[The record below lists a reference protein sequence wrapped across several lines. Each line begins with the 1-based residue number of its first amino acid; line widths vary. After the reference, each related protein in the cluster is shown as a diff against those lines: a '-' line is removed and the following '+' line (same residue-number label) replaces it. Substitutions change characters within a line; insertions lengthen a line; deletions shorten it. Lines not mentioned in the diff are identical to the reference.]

1 MFNIVK
7 KSIEWNGK
15 NIELETGK
23 IARQA
28 NASVVVRMG
37 KSVVLC
43 TVTFSKKLKEGID
56 FFPLSVNYLEKYY
69 AAGRFPGGF
78 IKREGKPSD
87 REALIS
93 RLIDRPIRPLFPA
106 DFLHEVSVICKV
118 LSYDGDSPPDILA
131 IIGTAAALK
140 ISELPFDSL
149 LAATKVGLVD
159 GEFVFNPSIA
169 ELEKSE
175 LDLVIAGTTDS
186 VLMIESSAKEIDEEK
201 LVSAI
206 ELAHKNIQPVIKLID
221 EFTADSK
228 KDKYDYNKLD
238 IETIFGKLKKEFHKD
253 VKSIYEIV
261 DKGERKEKLD
271 VLYKKALDNHS
282 TKDDFELNVFDLAY
296 KKLKKEVVRGKIL
309 DNNIRIDGRN
319 LEEIRK
325 IDCEIGFLPQTHG
338 SSLFTRGETQSLSI
352 VTLGSLQDSQL
363 RDDITGTSNERFML
377 HYNFPPYSVGEV
389 GMLRPPG
396 RREIGHGKLALKAVT
411 PVLPKDEK
419 FPYTVRVVS
428 EITESNGS
436 SSMATVCAATLALMD
451 AGVPIKTP
459 VAGIAMGLILEKD
472 RHAILSDIIG
482 DEDALGDM
490 DFKVASTKDGITA
503 LQMDIK
509 INGITIEIMKKA
521 ISQAKDG
528 CNHILSKMNE
538 LIAKPKDE
546 LNSSAPR
553 ISSIKINKDK
563 IRDLIGPGGKNI
575 KDICERTGVKIDI
588 EDDGNVKIFAADE
601 VTLKEALNIIEEVVA
616 VPEMGKIY
624 SAKITKIMQFGGF
637 ARFLG
642 ATEGLVHVSE
652 ISDRN
657 IENVEDIFAEGMI
670 VNVKYLGTDHKGKI
684 KLTMKNV
691 EQSDEFLNQ
700 DSWKK
705 LMESEPKKQR
715 PEKKNDQDFVRK
727 KRVMPRDNRSKTPN
741 YNKANNPSNPSKH
754 NKDTKEEKNPTL
766 FNAKSFIK
774 KLFN

>member
-15 NIELETGK
+15 KIELETGK

-28 NASVVVRMG
+28 SASVIVRMG
-37 KSVVLC
+37 ESIVLC
-43 TVTFSKKLKEGID
+43 TVTFSKNLKEGID

-69 AAGRFPGGF
+69 AAGKFPGGF
-78 IKREGKPSD
+78 MKREGKPSD
-87 REALIS
+87 RETLIS
-93 RLIDRPIRPLFPA
+93 RLIDRPIRPLFPE
-106 DFLHEVSVICKV
+106 DFLYEVNVFCKV
-118 LSYDGDSPPDILA
+118 LSYDGNFPTDVLA
-131 IIGTAAALK
+131 IIGSAAALK
-140 ISELPFDSL
+140 ISEVPFDSL
-149 LAATKVGLVD
+149 LAAVRVGLID
-159 GEFVFNPSIA
+159 DEFVLNPSTE

-175 LDLVIAGTTDS
+175 LDLVIAGTSDS

-206 ELAHKNIQPVIKLID
+206 EIAHKNIQPVIKLIE
-221 EFTADSK
+221 EFAADSK
-228 KDKYDYNKLD
+228 KDKYAYAKLD
-238 IETIFGKLKKEFHKD
+238 IQTIFEKLKKDYHKG
-253 VKSIYEIV
+253 VKKVYEIV
-261 DKGERKEKLD
+261 DKNERKEKLD
-271 VLYKKALDNHS
+271 AIYKEAFDNHS
-282 TKDDFELNVFDLAY
+282 TKDGFESNVFDLAY
-296 KKLKKEVVRGKIL
+296 KKLRREVVRDKIL
-309 DNNIRIDGRN
+309 DDNIRIDGRN
-319 LEEIRK
+319 LEEIRR
-325 IDCEIGFLPQTHG
+325 IDCEIGLLPKTHG

-352 VTLGSLQDSQL
+352 VTLGSQQDSQL
-363 RDDITGTSNERFML
+363 RDGVTGTFNEKFML

-389 GMLRPPG
+389 GMLKPPG
-396 RREIGHGKLALKAVT
+396 RREIGHGKLAFKAVT
-411 PVLPKDEK
+411 PILPKDEE
-419 FPYTVRVVS
+419 FPYTIRIVS

-490 DFKVASTKDGITA
+490 DFKVASTKNGITA

-509 INGITIEIMKKA
+509 ISGITIEIMKKA
-521 ISQAKDG
+521 ISQAKNG

-538 LIAKPKDE
+538 LISMPKNE

-575 KDICERTGVKIDI
+575 KEICERTGVKIDI
-588 EDDGNVKIFAADE
+588 EDDGSVKIFATDE
-601 VTLKEALNIIEEVVA
+601 KTLNEALSSIEEIVA

-624 SAKITKIMQFGGF
+624 NAKITKIMQFGAF
-637 ARFLG
+637 AKFLG
-642 ATEGLVHVSE
+642 SNEGLVHVSE

-657 IENVEDIFAEGMI
+657 IENVDDVLSEGMI
-670 VNVKYLGTDHKGKI
+670 INVKYVGTDHKGKV

-691 EQSDEFLNQ
+691 EQSDEFFNS
-700 DSWKK
+700 DSWKR
-705 LMESEPKKQR
+705 LMEGEPKKQR
-715 PEKKNDQDFVRK
+715 PEKKNDQEFTRK
-727 KRVMPRDNRSKTPN
+727 KRVMPKQN
-741 YNKANNPSNPSKH
+741 YNKTSNF
-754 NKDTKEEKNPTL
+754 NKAVHHDKDKKEEKNPTL

-774 KLFN
+774 KLFS

>member
-15 NIELETGK
+15 KIELETGK

-28 NASVVVRMG
+28 SASVIVRMG
-37 KSVVLC
+37 ESIVLC
-43 TVTFSKKLKEGID
+43 TVTFSKNLKEGID

-69 AAGRFPGGF
+69 AAGKFPGGF
-78 IKREGKPSD
+78 MKREGKPSD
-87 REALIS
+87 RETLIS
-93 RLIDRPIRPLFPA
+93 RLIDRPIRPLFPE
-106 DFLHEVSVICKV
+106 DFLYEVNVFCKV
-118 LSYDGDSPPDILA
+118 LSYDGNFPTDVLA
-131 IIGTAAALK
+131 IIGSAAALK
-140 ISELPFDSL
+140 ISEVPFDSL
-149 LAATKVGLVD
+149 LAAVRVGLID
-159 GEFVFNPSIA
+159 DEFVLNPSTE

-175 LDLVIAGTTDS
+175 LDLVIAGTSDS

-206 ELAHKNIQPVIKLID
+206 EIAHKNIQPVIKLIE
-221 EFTADSK
+221 EFAADSK
-228 KDKYDYNKLD
+228 KDKYAYAKLD
-238 IETIFGKLKKEFHKD
+238 IQTIFEKLKKDYHKD
-253 VKSIYEIV
+253 VKKVYEIV
-261 DKGERKEKLD
+261 DKNERKEKLD
-271 VLYKKALDNHS
+271 AIYKEAFDNHS
-282 TKDDFELNVFDLAY
+282 TKDGFESNVFDLAY
-296 KKLKKEVVRGKIL
+296 KKLRREVVRDKIL
-309 DNNIRIDGRN
+309 DDNIRIDGRN
-319 LEEIRK
+319 LEEIRR
-325 IDCEIGFLPQTHG
+325 IDCEIGLLPKTHG

-352 VTLGSLQDSQL
+352 VTLGSQQDSQL
-363 RDDITGTSNERFML
+363 RDGVTGTFNEKFML

-389 GMLRPPG
+389 GMLKPPG
-396 RREIGHGKLALKAVT
+396 RREIGHGKLAFKAVT
-411 PVLPKDEK
+411 PILPKDEE
-419 FPYTVRVVS
+419 FPYTIRIVS

-490 DFKVASTKDGITA
+490 DFKVASTKNGITA

-509 INGITIEIMKKA
+509 ISGITIEIMKKA

-538 LIAKPKDE
+538 LISMPKNE

-575 KDICERTGVKIDI
+575 KEICERTGVKIDI
-588 EDDGNVKIFAADE
+588 EDDGSVKIFATDE
-601 VTLKEALNIIEEVVA
+601 KTLNEALSSIEEIVA

-624 SAKITKIMQFGGF
+624 NAKITKIMQFGAF
-637 ARFLG
+637 AKFLG
-642 ATEGLVHVSE
+642 SNEGLVHVSE

-657 IENVEDIFAEGMI
+657 IENVDDVLSEGMI
-670 VNVKYLGTDHKGKI
+670 INVKYVGTDHKGKV

-691 EQSDEFLNQ
+691 EQSDEFFNS
-700 DSWKK
+700 DSWKR
-705 LMESEPKKQR
+705 LMEGEPKKQR
-715 PEKKNDQDFVRK
+715 PEKKMIRSLQEK
-727 KRVMPRDNRSKTPN
+727 K
-741 YNKANNPSNPSKH
+741 
-754 NKDTKEEKNPTL
+754 E
-766 FNAKSFIK
+766 
-774 KLFN
+774 

>member
-1 MFNIVK
+1 
-7 KSIEWNGK
+7 
-15 NIELETGK
+15 
-23 IARQA
+23 
-28 NASVVVRMG
+28 
-37 KSVVLC
+37 
-43 TVTFSKKLKEGID
+43 
-56 FFPLSVNYLEKYY
+56 
-69 AAGRFPGGF
+69 
-78 IKREGKPSD
+78 
-87 REALIS
+87 
-93 RLIDRPIRPLFPA
+93 
-106 DFLHEVSVICKV
+106 
-118 LSYDGDSPPDILA
+118 
-131 IIGTAAALK
+131 
-140 ISELPFDSL
+140 
-149 LAATKVGLVD
+149 
-159 GEFVFNPSIA
+159 
-169 ELEKSE
+169 
-175 LDLVIAGTTDS
+175 
-186 VLMIESSAKEIDEEK
+186 
-201 LVSAI
+201 
-206 ELAHKNIQPVIKLID
+206 
-221 EFTADSK
+221 
-228 KDKYDYNKLD
+228 
-238 IETIFGKLKKEFHKD
+238 
-253 VKSIYEIV
+253 
-261 DKGERKEKLD
+261 
-271 VLYKKALDNHS
+271 
-282 TKDDFELNVFDLAY
+282 
-296 KKLKKEVVRGKIL
+296 
-309 DNNIRIDGRN
+309 
-319 LEEIRK
+319 
-325 IDCEIGFLPQTHG
+325 
-338 SSLFTRGETQSLSI
+338 
-352 VTLGSLQDSQL
+352 
-363 RDDITGTSNERFML
+363 
-377 HYNFPPYSVGEV
+377 
-389 GMLRPPG
+389 
-396 RREIGHGKLALKAVT
+396 
-411 PVLPKDEK
+411 
-419 FPYTVRVVS
+419 
-428 EITESNGS
+428 
-436 SSMATVCAATLALMD
+436 MD

-503 LQMDIK
+503 LQIDIK

-538 LIAKPKDE
+538 LISKPKDE

-657 IENVEDIFAEGMI
+657 IENVDDIFSEGMI
-670 VNVKYLGTDHKGKI
+670 VNVKYVGTDHKGKI
-684 KLTMKNV
+684 KLTMKNID
-691 EQSDEFLNQ
+691 QSDEFLNQ

-715 PEKKNDQDFVRK
+715 LEKKNDQDFVRK

-741 YNKANNPSNPSKH
+741 YNKASNPSNH
-754 NKDTKEEKNPTL
+754 NKSNKEEKNPTL

>member
-37 KSVVLC
+37 KSTVLC

-118 LSYDGDSPPDILA
+118 LSYDGDSSPDILA

-140 ISELPFDSL
+140 ISELPFDDL
-149 LAATKVGLVD
+149 LAATKIGLVD
-159 GEFVFNPSIA
+159 DEFVFNPSIA

-206 ELAHKNIQPVIKLID
+206 ELAHKNIQPVIKLIE

-238 IETIFGKLKKEFHKD
+238 IETIFGKLKKEFNKD

-271 VLYKKALDNHS
+271 VLYKKALDNYS
-282 TKDDFELNVFDLAY
+282 TKDGFELNVFDLAY
-296 KKLKKEVVRGKIL
+296 RKLKKEVVRGKIL

-325 IDCEIGFLPQTHG
+325 IDCEIGLLPQTHG

-352 VTLGSLQDSQL
+352 VTLGSLEDSQL

-411 PVLPKDEK
+411 PILPKDEK
-419 FPYTVRVVS
+419 FLYTVRVVS

-509 INGITIEIMKKA
+509 VNGITIEIMKKA

-528 CNHILSKMNE
+528 CNNILSKMNE
-538 LIAKPKDE
+538 LISKPKDE

-563 IRDLIGPGGKNI
+563 IRDLIGPGGKKI

-601 VTLKEALNIIEEVVA
+601 VTLKEALSIIEEVVA

-657 IENVEDIFAEGMI
+657 IENVDDIFSEGMI
-670 VNVKYLGTDHKGKI
+670 VNVKYVGTDHKGKI

-691 EQSDEFLNQ
+691 DQSDEFLNQ

-715 PEKKNDQDFVRK
+715 PEKKNDQDFARK

-741 YNKANNPSNPSKH
+741 YNKAINPNNH
-754 NKDTKEEKNPTL
+754 NKRSKEEKNNPL